1 MLLKIMK
8 LASISLLFFLFSC
21 GETNGQNAKSVQ
33 EKSGKEKS
41 GKEKVETS
49 KNKNIMPTSYNKL
62 SEEEKH
68 VILNK
73 GTEYPYTGKLLELED
88 KGVYTCKQCDAHLYL
103 SDSKFDGQCGWP
115 SFDEEI
121 KGAVK
126 RVPDADG
133 MRTEIICS
141 NCGGHLG
148 HVFLGEGFTAKN
160 TRHCVNSISMNFIP
174 AESK

>member
-8 LASISLLFFLFSC
+8 LASISFLLFLFSC
-21 GETNGQNAKSVQ
+21 SETNGQNAKSVQ
-33 EKSGKEKS
+33 D
-41 GKEKVETS
+41 KVEKDKVES
-49 KNKNIMPTSYNKL
+49 NKNKNIMAKKYNEL
-62 SEEEKH
+62 TEEEKY

-73 GTEYPYTGKLLELED
+73 GTEYPYTGKLLNLTE
-88 KGVYTCKQCDAHLYL
+88 KGIYTCKQCDAHLYL

-115 SFDEEI
+115 SFDDEI

-133 MRTEIICS
+133 VRTEIVCS
-141 NCGGHLG
+141 NCEGHLG
-148 HVFLGEGFTAKN
+148 HVFIGEGFTAKN

-174 AESK
+174 AKSN